1 MSGGWAAEY
10 DRRVAAGAR
19 TRPAG
24 DLGNYQVQDDRG
36 NWFHRA
42 PGNIDCPCGR
52 DANGNRVDPWIAAP
66 AEAFEWINGHYVPFW
81 RLDEAR
87 AEQAAELA
95 ECAMCQHPRGMH
107 RTAWMRARCEQ
118 WDCGCEHYIAPA
130 EQAAELARAEAA
142 ALIEPEPAPA
152 LYLVAPEPD
161 YPSPTGV
168 PGQVTRAS

>member
-66 AEAFEWINGHYVPFW
+66 SEAFEWINGHYVPFW

-87 AEQAAELA
+87 
-95 ECAMCQHPRGMH
+95 
-107 RTAWMRARCEQ
+107 
-118 WDCGCEHYIAPA
+118 A